1 MEKFIIRGG
10 EPLNGDVAISG
21 MKNSALPI
29 LFATILTEGICI
41 IDNLP
46 DISDVKDSLAIL
58 ESVGASV
65 RFINTNTVV
74 IDTKQVKPKSPPLE
88 LVSKIRAS
96 YYLLGAMLGKFGKAQ
111 VGQPGGC
118 DFGNGRPIDQH
129 IKGFEMLGA
138 RVSYESNAAITLNAP
153 DGLKGNSVY
162 FDIASVGSTINI
174 MYAAVFAE
182 GVTVIENAAR
192 EPHIVDTACFLNAC
206 GANIMG
212 AGTTTIRI
220 KGVKKLHGCSHYSIA
235 PDMIEAGTYMI
246 AAAITGGRIRVTN
259 IVPKHMDAV
268 TAKLIEANVPV
279 EIGDSYIT
287 VNPAKNLRSVS
298 IKANPYPGL
307 PTDMQP
313 QFSALMTVA
322 QGMCTVSDGIY
333 STRFKYIEY
342 LKSMGANIEY
352 DEKRSLL
359 RIIGVSELQ
368 GATVKAPDLRAGAAL
383 ILAGLAAKG
392 TTTVTNVELV
402 ERGYDHIIEK
412 LRSLGANIK
421 RERI

>member
-29 LFATILTEGICI
+29 LFGTILTEGICI

-58 ESVGASV
+58 ESVGANV
-65 RFINTNTVV
+65 RFTNTNTVV
-74 IDTKQVKPKSPPLE
+74 IDTTQVKPKSPPLE

-129 IKGFEMLGA
+129 IKGFELLGA

-220 KGVKKLHGCSHYSIA
+220 KGVKKLKGCSHSIA

-246 AAAITGGRIRVTN
+246 AGAITGGRIRVTN

-268 TAKLIEANVPV
+268 TAKLIEANVPI
-279 EIGDSYIT
+279 EIGNSYIT
-287 VNPAKNLRSVS
+287 VNPTKNLRSVS

-322 QGMCTVSDGIY
+322 RGMCTVSDGIY
-333 STRFKYIEY
+333 STRFKYIEH
-342 LKSMGANIEY
+342 LKNMGANIEY
-352 DEKRSLL
+352 DEKSSLL
-359 RIIGVSELQ
+359 RIIGVSELH
-368 GATVKAPDLRAGAAL
+368 GATVNAPDLRAGAAL